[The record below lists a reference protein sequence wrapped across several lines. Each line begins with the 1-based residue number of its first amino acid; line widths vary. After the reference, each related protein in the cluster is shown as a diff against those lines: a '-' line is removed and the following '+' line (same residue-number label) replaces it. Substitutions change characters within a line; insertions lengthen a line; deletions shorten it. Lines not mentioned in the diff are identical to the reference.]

1 MLWRDEPSIHF
12 LRFGL
17 QLLRTIRCR
26 AIQKQES
33 RKKKI
38 TSSCIAY
45 QLQAKLCLCSFY
57 QAAWC
62 SYVQSASITPD
73 SWGSVLPKQHS
84 CNSLKAALC
93 TDCYTWA
100 HKQKQRGGMIMYAL
114 SNNICCRRRYELSSL
129 QNGLQLEES
138 IWFPRPKELFLSS
151 RRMVPEW
158 SSYRRTRFTHW
169 VFIFLLQISPSVCN
183 KLYRMYFILE
193 SSDLFLSWKLFRL
206 FSPPPQNTEMILLWW
221 SCLHLCGLSPHTL
234 VSSHSPK
241 MVSIRLIGKSKL
253 PPGVCVPKKVVC
265 QIFLP
270 LTRWLLG
277 SASACPVTLI
287 DEISGG

>member
-1 MLWRDEPSIHF
+1 MTCWPPILQENGSQCFGGMSHQFISCALGF
-12 LRFGL
+12 SYFGL
-17 QLLRTIRCR
+17 SDAEQYKSKR
-26 AIQKQES
+26 AEK
-33 RKKKI
+33 KKKI

-57 QAAWC
+57 RAAWC

-206 FSPPPQNTEMILLWW
+206 FPPPTTEYRDDPLVMELLTPVWAF
-221 SCLHLCGLSPHTL
+221 SAYSGLLPQ
-234 VSSHSPK
+234 
-241 MVSIRLIGKSKL
+241 SKN
-253 PPGVCVPKKVVC
+253 G
-265 QIFLP
+265 
-270 LTRWLLG
+270 
-277 SASACPVTLI
+277 
-287 DEISGG
+287 EH